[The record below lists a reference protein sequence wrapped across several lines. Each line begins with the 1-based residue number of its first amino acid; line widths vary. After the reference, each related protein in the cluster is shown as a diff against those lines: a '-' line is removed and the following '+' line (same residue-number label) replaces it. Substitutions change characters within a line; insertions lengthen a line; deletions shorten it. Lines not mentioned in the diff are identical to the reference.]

1 MQLPEDLQLIEKIY
15 NQTVNQKKGCI
26 SLDDPIIY
34 KFFKDFTKRRKKTNR
49 AVVFSSR
56 PFSNILKYSEHWQNL
71 LTIWNTRLLQTY
83 IEKFSWYG

>member
-34 KFFKDFTKRRKKTNR
+34 KFFKDFTKRRKKTN
-49 AVVFSSR
+49 
-56 PFSNILKYSEHWQNL
+56 ILKYSEHWQNL